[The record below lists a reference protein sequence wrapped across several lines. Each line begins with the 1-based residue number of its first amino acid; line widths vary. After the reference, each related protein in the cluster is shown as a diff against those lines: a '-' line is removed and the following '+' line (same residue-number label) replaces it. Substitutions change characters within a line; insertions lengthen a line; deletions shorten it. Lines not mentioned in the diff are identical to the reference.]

1 MNNMLL
7 LLVLTFSLSGP
18 ACGLFEPRVPEEP
31 DQGGFDFVPATVPSL
46 VISNLKSSISQKNID
61 NYMRSFSDQAVTGR
75 PFLFIPS
82 VEASS
87 VYPNV
92 REWTFMNEREY
103 FQNLVAKADGFSSL
117 TLTARD
123 SVIGATEASYNF
135 DYVLLFQHTD
145 AATFSTTA
153 TGNLQFVL
161 APDQSNVWTIFS
173 WNDFSTS
180 SDISWSAFKGRFGN

>member
-1 MNNMLL
+1 MNNVIVTVVLL
-7 LLVLTFSLSGP
+7 CSLAVWG
-18 ACGLFEPRVPEEP
+18 CGLFEPRDPEAP
-31 DQGGFDFVPATVPSL
+31 DQGGLDFVPATVPSV
-46 VISNLKSSISQKNID
+46 VISNLRNSIAQKNSD
-61 NYMRSFSDQAVTGR
+61 NYVRNFSDPAATGR
-75 PFLFIPS
+75 PFVFTPS

-123 SVIGATEASYNF
+123 SVIGATEASYNY

-145 AATFSTTA
+145 AATFPTTA

-161 APDQSNVWTIFS
+161 APDAGNVWTIFS

-180 SDISWSAFKGRFGN
+180 EDVTWSAFKGRFGN